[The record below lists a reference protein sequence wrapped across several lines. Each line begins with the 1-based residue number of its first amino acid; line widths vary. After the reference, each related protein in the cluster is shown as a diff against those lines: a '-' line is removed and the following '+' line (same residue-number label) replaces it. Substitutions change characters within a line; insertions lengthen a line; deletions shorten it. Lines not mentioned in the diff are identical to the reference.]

1 MNSTKVCIIGGG
13 ISGVTCAKILKEKG
27 IDVEV
32 FEKADQLGGLISC
45 EVHNGNLFH
54 KVGGHVFNTKNEKV
68 NDWFWS
74 YFSKEKDFL
83 SAKRNASIF
92 LDNFFVPYPIELN
105 ISRIKDKQ
113 ISRNIILDLIKI
125 SNLKKNKEY
134 LNFDDFL
141 KGNFGNTLYNLYFK
155 PYNNKLWRKN
165 LSKIPLDWLEGK
177 LPMINPKEIIVKN
190 INSQKSD
197 GMPHQNF
204 YYPRKGG
211 SQFIIDRLAKGI
223 NKNHY
228 EVFEIKYEGG
238 FLVNSFKKKY
248 DHIIYTG
255 NLKKIRTLFDKGLIK
270 KFKIDNELQIINKL
284 KSNGTFNVLCECDKN
299 DYSWIYLPEKKFL
312 AHRLIMTGNFSENN
326 NNKALKK
333 DRSTCVVE
341 FSGEYNFD
349 KVKSELSKLPFNLNP
364 ISFNFCKES
373 YILND
378 FKCREIIDKIKL
390 NFQKNNI
397 HLCGRFAEW
406 KYYNIDNCIEAA
418 MKVCDKI
425 LHEES

>member
-1 MNSTKVCIIGGG
+1 MNSTKICIIGGG
-13 ISGVTCAKILKEKG
+13 ITGITCAKILKEKG
-27 IDVEV
+27 TDVEV
-32 FEKADQLGGLISC
+32 FEKSDQLGGLISC
-45 EVHNGNLFH
+45 EVNNGNLFH

-83 SAKRNASIF
+83 SAKRNASIY
-92 LDNFFVPYPIELN
+92 LDNFFIPYPIELN

-113 ISRNIILDLIKI
+113 ISRNIILDLIEI
-125 SNLKKNKEY
+125 SNFEKNKEY

-141 KGNFGNTLYNLYFK
+141 KGNFGNTLYELYFK
-155 PYNNKLWRKN
+155 PYNEKLWRRN
-165 LSKIPLDWLEGK
+165 LSTIPLDWLEGK
-177 LPMINPKEIIVKN
+177 LPMINPKEIILKN

-197 GMPHQNF
+197 GMPHQYF
-204 YYPRKGG
+204 YYPKEGG
-211 SQFIIDRLAKGI
+211 SQFIINRLSEGI
-223 NKNHY
+223 NINYH
-228 EVFEIKYEGG
+228 EVSEIKYDNG
-238 FLVNSFKKKY
+238 FSVNSFKKKY

-255 NLKKIRTLFDKGLIK
+255 NLKKIKIIFDKSLIK
-270 KFKIDNELQIINKL
+270 NFQIDNELKIINKL
-284 KSNGTFNVLCECDKN
+284 RSNGTFNVLCECDKN

-312 AHRLIMTGNFSENN
+312 AHRIIMTGNFSENN
-326 NNKALKK
+326 NNKRLNK

-349 KVKSELSKLPFNLNP
+349 EVKSELSELPFNLSP

-373 YILND
+373 YIIND

-390 NFQKNNI
+390 DFQKNNI

-406 KYYNIDNCIEAA
+406 RYYNIDNCIESA
-418 MKVCDKI
+418 MQVCDKI
-425 LHEES
+425 LADKI